1 MNRGRPLVRRFI
13 VVSDFHMAGGR
24 DERGRLAR
32 YEAFLH
38 DAAFAD
44 FLGFVADRA
53 EANAETATLV
63 LLGDFV
69 DFLHTVLTAAA
80 RPSRATAVA
89 KLDRIAEG
97 HEPVYYALKAFRQ
110 RGGTIDVVPGN
121 HDIELADTTVQ
132 RRLLEII
139 GAGTGS
145 AAGVVCH
152 RWIYYVPGILY
163 AEHGSQY
170 HDINAFP
177 ALLRA
182 PAADGLAAIP
192 LGSHMSR
199 YTVDL
204 LETLGVGDER
214 PPELGR
220 AIPALAAMPRRAI
233 RTAPLHARFLTAVIA
248 ASLPLGSRS
257 ARGRAHYRADALPR
271 YSAEVG
277 LPVEVVDAIDRRAA
291 TSPLS
296 PYRRALR
303 ALAARRRARAAAPAE
318 YLHAACRSVDAVL
331 ARAGLAVPFYVF
343 GHAHRAEQ
351 VAIGPGAT
359 YLNTGTWS
367 TMLPRDL
374 RPARPSAALTFVEIE
389 VPAGREPRAELL
401 RWDPEAGRPAAV
413 NVGARAGVAA

>member
-1 MNRGRPLVRRFI
+1 MTLEPPRCFVL
-13 VVSDFHMAGGR
+13 VSDFHMAGGR
-24 DERGRLAR
+24 DRDGRPAS
-32 YEAFLH
+32 YEAFVV
-38 DAAFAD
+38 DQAFAAFLEYIAER
-44 FLGFVADRA
+44 ADRTGA
-53 EANAETATLV
+53 RATLV

-97 HEPVYYALKAFRQ
+97 HEQVFLALSAFRR
-110 RGGTIDVVPGN
+110 RGGTIAVVAGN
-121 HDIELADTTVQ
+121 HDIELVDATVQ
-132 RRLLEII
+132 RRFLEVI
-139 GAGTGS
+139 GDRNAG
-145 AAGVVCH
+145 APDAVFH
-152 RWIYYVPGILY
+152 PWIYYVPGVLY

-177 ALLRA
+177 ALLRGPVDNA
-182 PAADGLAAIP
+182 FGAV
-192 LGSHMSR
+192 GSHLSR

-220 AIPALAAMPRRAI
+220 AIHALAAMPRRAI